1 MSMRLLNG
9 YPIYKVS
16 WIKNGSIGDFLNIHY

>member
-9 YPIYKVS
+9 YPVYKVS
-16 WIKNGSIGDFLNIHY
+16 WIKNGSTGDFLNINY